1 MFETAAAA
9 AAFYGGL
16 TVVTS
21 AVGIGL
27 SMSAS
32 NNAAKSQE
40 QLALVNAQ
48 AATQEARQRGTL
60 SALQAQLNASLAQSD
75 QKAANEAARVLEA
88 QAGQV
93 SKVGRENT
101 RRSREEFARF
111 LASQRAS
118 IAASG
123 VLDTSGSPLA
133 LLADT
138 ASQDQRAAED
148 MLFETE
154 NSRNE
159 LFAQGIVQRNAGT
172 VHGIQAL
179 GFKAEAA
186 GARGSIGL
194 GASNARLDVLASRA
208 GANAMRQ
215 QAVGSAVGS
224 IGSLGM
230 SGVSM
235 YSSMPGTNRGRST
248 ANTPTVNG

>member
-9 AAFYGGL
+9 AAFYGSLAVG
-16 TVVTS
+16 

-60 SALQAQLNASLAQSD
+60 SALQAQLNASLAESD
-75 QKAANEAARVLEA
+75 KKAANEAARVLEA

-123 VLDTSGSPLA
+123 VLDTSGSPMA

-138 ASQDQRAAED
+138 AAQDQRAAED

-159 LFAQGIVQRNAGT
+159 IFAQANAQRNAGT
-172 VHGIQAL
+172 VSGIQAL

-186 GARGSIGL
+186 GARASIGL
-194 GASNARLDVLASRA
+194 GASNARLDLLASRA

-235 YSSMPGTNRGRST
+235 YSSMPGTNRAKPQS
-248 ANTPTVNG
+248 NTPTVNG